1 MTLEMRTPS
10 QSVAP
15 ARGAAPRISLVV
27 AMAED
32 RVIGVDNG
40 LPWRLPDDLKR
51 FKAVTLGKP
60 VLMGRRTFESIGRPL
75 PGRLNLVLTRN
86 PRFHVEGVVT
96 VTDWAAALQAAG
108 DVPELMVIG
117 GAELYSM
124 ALPVAQRIYL
134 TDVHASVR
142 GDARFPPFAP
152 QEWREIER
160 EEHAAD
166 ERHAF
171 AMTFRVLE
179 RLG

>member
-1 MTLEMRTPS
+1 MR
-10 QSVAP
+10 P
-15 ARGAAPRISLVV
+15 ATPRISLVV
-27 AMAED
+27 AMAAD

-86 PRFHVEGVVT
+86 PRFHVDGVVT
-96 VTDWAAALQAAG
+96 VADWSSALQAAG

-117 GAELYSM
+117 GAELYAM
-124 ALPVAQRIYL
+124 ALPVAHRIYL
-134 TDVHASVR
+134 TDVHATVR
-142 GDARFPPFAP
+142 GDARFPAFA
-152 QEWREIER
+152 EHDWREIER
-160 EEHAAD
+160 EEHPAD

-179 RLG
+179 RRV